1 MSEAGS
7 AALDRFR
14 RDWSEALVQAQARFR
29 IDDMVGLT
37 VDAAR
42 AQVVDLGGEFV
53 TDDRPIAA
61 KLDLNRV
68 IATVSGG
75 YVIAARVG

>member
-1 MSEAGS
+1 
-7 AALDRFR
+7 
-14 RDWSEALVQAQARFR
+14 
-29 IDDMVGLT
+29 